1 MSENETETPESVI
14 RDIAKEF
21 NVIADSVEDGSNFTH
36 DRFLRFAFADPERM
50 AELLTLFSRRNATL
64 KSFLDT
70 IDLKTLRGTKEN
82 FSSDKHAGSA
92 DLVFE
97 ADIKQGGTAALY
109 VGIVVEHKSNED
121 KSVMKQIS
129 EYYHHLF
136 LERKADVPVV
146 AFIVYNGEDEW
157 NPLSETHYAD
167 YPEFYHD
174 IGYPFKAIF
183 QDVGRGIETVD
194 MKDIS
199 PFTLVA
205 LTAMK
210 YIFNAEQ
217 FEISFRE
224 AAMHLLRRQNTDKGR
239 DFIKQALSYFFWK
252 RPYKRG
258 DLKMDRPE
266 IIANKGYETFAE
278 HFVNVGIEKGFEKGK
293 LEGADQER
301 KKNEAESAARDK
313 KIAEFLRSN
322 GVSSELLTEAL
333 AIK

>member
-14 RDIAKEF
+14 RYIAKEF

-136 LERKADVPVV
+136 LERKKDVPVV

-183 QDVGRGIETVD
+183 LDVGRGIETVD

-224 AAMHLLRRQNTDKGR
+224 AAMHLLRWQNTDKGR

-252 RPYKRG
+252 WPYKRG

-278 HFVNVGIEKGFEKGK
+278 HFVNVGIEK
-293 LEGADQER
+293 GADQER

>member
-64 KSFLDT
+64 KLFLDT

-136 LERKADVPVV
+136 LERKKDVPVV

-183 QDVGRGIETVD
+183 LDVGRGIETVD

-224 AAMHLLRRQNTDKGR
+224 AAMHLLRWQNTDKGR

-252 RPYKRG
+252 WPYKRG

-278 HFVNVGIEKGFEKGK
+278 HFVNVGIEKG
-293 LEGADQER
+293 ADQER
-301 KKNEAESAARDK
+301 KKNEAENAARDK
-313 KIAEFLRSN
+313 KIAEYLRSI
-322 GVSSELLTEAL
+322 GVSAEGVAKAL

>member
-1 MSENETETPESVI
+1 MSAFEKNETETLESVF

-21 NVIADSVEDGSNFTH
+21 NIIVDSVEDESHFSH
-36 DRFLRFAFADPERM
+36 DRFLRFAFAEPERM

-64 KSFLDT
+64 KAFLET
-70 IDLKTLRGTKEN
+70 IDLKTLRGSKEN
-82 FSSDKHAGSA
+82 FSNDKHVGAA

-97 ADIKQGGTAALY
+97 VDLKAGGVTGLY
-109 VGIVVEHKSNED
+109 VGIVVEHKSSED
-121 KSVMKQIS
+121 NCVMKQIS

-136 LERKADVPVV
+136 LERKKDVPVV
-146 AFIVYNGEDEW
+146 AFIVYNGEDAW
-157 NPLSETHYAD
+157 DPFSETHYAE

-183 QDVGRGIETVD
+183 LDVGRGIENVD

-199 PFTLVA
+199 PYTIVA

-210 YIFNAEQ
+210 YIWNAEQ

-224 AAMHLLRRQNTDKGR
+224 AAMHLLRWQNTDKGR
-239 DFIKQALSYFFWK
+239 NFIKQALSYFFWK
-252 RPYKRG
+252 WPYNHG
-258 DLKMDRPE
+258 SMKMDRPE

-278 HFVNVGIEKGFEKGK
+278 HFVNVGIEQGIEKG
-293 LEGADQER
+293 AQQER
-301 KKNEAESAARDK
+301 EKNETEKADRDK
-313 KIAEFLRSN
+313 KIAEYLRSI
-322 GVSSELLTEAL
+322 GVSAEGVAMAL